1 MVEVNKAKF
10 DKDGYTLIKNVLTKE
25 EVEELR
31 TAAYKLIE
39 EDEKNGTFIIH
50 RFAKNHIGCLTAVP
64 EFRKLILDDRVIEI
78 ATQLLGE
85 KPTFFGDCIME
96 IGIGNRGF
104 HKDTANRN
112 DQTHPDW
119 TEEYPVIR
127 IAFYLED
134 HSEHSGGL
142 KVRVGSQNTV
152 KTNEGKAIILPTQ
165 AGDAAAFCLRTSHAG
180 NAVRLKLA
188 PDVSLHNSLEK
199 RVPNFL
205 KVPEEKER
213 VSIFLT
219 YGLKS
224 GALDRYME
232 YIFNHGVYQKRILH
246 TNYSDELQKEIST
259 KVKFIDITKAYEEYK
274 MK

>member
-1 MVEVNKAKF
+1 MLKINKDQF
-10 DKDGYTLIKNVLTKE
+10 DNDGYTLIKNVLSQE
-25 EVEELR
+25 EVEKLR
-31 TAAYKLIE
+31 KAAYNLMK
-39 EDEKNGTFIIH
+39 EDEKNGTFILH
-50 RFAKNHIGCLTAVP
+50 RFAKNHIGCLTAIP
-64 EFRKLILDDRVIEI
+64 EFKNLILDDRVINI
-78 ATQLLGE
+78 ATELLGE

-104 HKDTANRN
+104 HKDTSNRS
-112 DQTHPDW
+112 DAKHPDW
-119 TEEYPVIR
+119 TEDYPIIR
-127 IAFYLED
+127 VAFYLED
-134 HSEHSGGL
+134 HSKHSGGL

-152 KTNEGKAIILPTQ
+152 KTYEGKAIILPTQ

-188 PDVSLHNSLEK
+188 PNLSLHNSLEK

-213 VSIFLT
+213 ISIFLT

-232 YIFNHGVYQKRILH
+232 YMFNHEVYKKRISNSH
-246 TNYSDELQKEIST
+246 YSDELKNDIS
-259 KVKFIDITKAYEEYK
+259 KKLDFIDINESFKDYINK
-274 MK
+274 

>member
-1 MVEVNKAKF
+1 MQEINKTKF
-10 DKDGYTLIKNVLTKE
+10 DNEGFTLIKNVLNLE
-25 EVEELR
+25 EVENLR
-31 TAAYKLIE
+31 RASYKLIE
-39 EDEKNGTFIIH
+39 EDEKNGNYIIH
-50 RFAKNHIGCLTAVP
+50 RFAKNHIGCLTAIP
-64 EFRKLILDDRVIEI
+64 EFRQLILDDRVLEI
-78 ATQLLGE
+78 ATKLLGE
-85 KPTFFGDCIME
+85 KPTFFGDGIME

-134 HSEHSGGL
+134 HSTHSGGL

-152 KTNEGKAIILPTQ
+152 KTNQGKAIILPTQ

-180 NAVRLKLA
+180 NAVRLKMA
-188 PDVSLHNSLEK
+188 PNISLHNSLEK
-199 RVPNFL
+199 RIPKFL

-213 VSIFLT
+213 ISIFLT

-232 YIFNHGVYQKRILH
+232 YMYNHGVYQKRIH
-246 TNYSDELQKEIST
+246 NTNYSTAVKEEISS
-259 KVKFIDITKAYEEYK
+259 KVKFIDITESYKEYK
-274 MK
+274 NR